1 VIFFGRES
9 PSSRDAATS
18 PEPSQCAVQE
28 ENPFR
33 EKLVS
38 VIGIVLA
45 YKVGFFDIP
54 LYNLLVYMKIL

>member
-1 VIFFGRES
+1 MIFFFFFGREN

-18 PEPSQCAVQE
+18 PEPSQCAMQE

-45 YKVGFFDIP
+45 YKVGFLTYHCIT
-54 LYNLLVYMKIL
+54 Y